1 MEKDLV
7 KRYFEN
13 KGQVL
18 KTFTEK
24 HPEDYAE
31 IVEAVVKAISG
42 YDVGLPD
49 LPDPERIHQIDDGD
63 YQGTLV
69 FVIAGGGYQ
78 PDDYW
83 YVKVSYGS
91 CSGCDTLQSISNY
104 SHETPSEEQIADYMT
119 LALHI
124 VQGLKKMGED
134 TV

>member
-1 MEKDLV
+1 MEKSLV

-42 YDVGLPD
+42 DDVGHFG

-69 FVIAGGGYQ
+69 FVIAGGRL
-78 PDDYW
+78 
-83 YVKVSYGS
+83 S
-91 CSGCDTLQSISNY
+91 T
-104 SHETPSEEQIADYMT
+104 
-119 LALHI
+119 
-124 VQGLKKMGED
+124 
-134 TV
+134 